1 MELVLLIIVRVVCS
15 GALDPG
21 APGVGTRL
29 SAGSRE
35 DIFCNVRQRCSV
47 LFSWIFFF
55 HGILL
60 FKGGEYFL
68 YASTISH
75 PGRWASYVKRM
86 SGVVSSF
93 VCNSRKFLGFVLVW
107 IV

>member
-35 DIFCNVRQRCSV
+35 DIFCIVRQRCSV
-47 LFSWIFFF
+47 RFSWSFFF
-55 HGILL
+55 
-60 FKGGEYFL
+60 FFMESYCSRGESIFYMQV
-68 YASTISH
+68 
-75 PGRWASYVKRM
+75 P
-86 SGVVSSF
+86 
-93 VCNSRKFLGFVLVW
+93 LVTR
-107 IV
+107 VAGLHM